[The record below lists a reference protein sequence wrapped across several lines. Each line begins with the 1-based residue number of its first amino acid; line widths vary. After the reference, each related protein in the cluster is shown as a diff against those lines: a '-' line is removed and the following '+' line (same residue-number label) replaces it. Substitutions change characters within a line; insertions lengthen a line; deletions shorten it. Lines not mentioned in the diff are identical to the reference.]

1 MTILSLNEEVL
12 KLREKAREDIKCHC
26 RHNWKI
32 RLPVEMDSYYC
43 NGMSVYILFRCP
55 TCGQLG
61 VPVIADASL
70 EKITR
75 TMK

>member
-1 MTILSLNEEVL
+1 MTGMSITEQIF

-26 RHNWKI
+26 RHNGKI

-43 NGMSVYILFRCP
+43 NGISVYILFRCP
-55 TCGQLG
+55 TCGEPG
-61 VPVIADASL
+61 VPIIADASL